1 MLTDHDWALTVLCE
15 ESRPDAAVTVSEWAD
30 EHRVPS
36 SKASAEPGLW
46 RTDRTPYL
54 REIMDALSSYSTVET
69 VVVMKGAQ
77 ADRRGGRLRVEGSDG
92 KIRPLRSATARPDR
106 EHQAYPYGMELS
118 FRTEHRFD
126 RALAQFYYFFYVV
139 DTAPQPFPQH
149 LS

>member
-30 EHRVPS
+30 EHRVLS

-77 ADRRGGRLRVEGSDG
+77 VGMSEAGLNFIV
-92 KIRPLRSATARPDR
+92 SATN
-106 EHQAYPYGMELS
+106 
-118 FRTEHRFD
+118 
-126 RALAQFYYFFYVV
+126 
-139 DTAPQPFPQH
+139 APPVRGRSG
-149 LS
+149 L

>member
-1 MLTDHDWALTVLCE
+1 MLTEQDWALTVLCE

-30 EHRVPS
+30 EHRILS

-77 ADRRGGRLRVEGSDG
+77 VGMSEAGLNFVGYANHHAPGPALYVMPTVETVKRRLRQ
-92 KIRPLRSATARPDR
+92 RARPPDR
-106 EHQAYPYGMELS
+106 SGVTPPLS
-118 FRTEHRFD
+118 VRPFVAAAT
-126 RALAQFYYFFYVV
+126 RAAR
-139 DTAPQPFPQH
+139 
-149 LS
+149 